1 MDNHKDSNASK
12 KRQVVNANQPS
23 VDRHPIDCN
32 DPQPSSMVHIY
43 EVGTSENPR
52 HIIPGNHDESIRADE
67 IANNNVET

>member
-1 MDNHKDSNASK
+1 
-12 KRQVVNANQPS
+12 
-23 VDRHPIDCN
+23 
-32 DPQPSSMVHIY
+32 MVHIY